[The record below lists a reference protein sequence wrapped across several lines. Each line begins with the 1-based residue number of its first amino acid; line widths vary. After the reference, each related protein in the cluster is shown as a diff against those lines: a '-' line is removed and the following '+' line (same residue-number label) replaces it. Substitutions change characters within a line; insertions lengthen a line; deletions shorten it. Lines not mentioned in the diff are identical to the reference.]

1 MEPPDDLDRLIQ
13 DALAELGIDADPTR
27 IAHKVKLLNL
37 GLPAEDQFQVICAW
51 LGKCE
56 LIHKLDQ
63 VQVPLSSRQTY
74 QVPDLLA
81 HFEGQ
86 GAFLVEVKAF
96 GKQTL
101 SLKADYLAKLKA
113 YAELVGKPLLIA
125 WKFHGL
131 WTLFDVRHLK
141 LAKTNFNMKH
151 GEAMRQ
157 NLLGVLAGDCV
168 FKLAPGAGV
177 HFEMAKDALERVEE
191 TDNGK
196 VETWRMHI
204 EKVGF
209 TKGGGLPA
217 VNLHPETQQLLAAW
231 DLEIHDDHH
240 PNHIDRHFV
249 AGDEGM
255 QFAHMALVHLL
266 AWERGADK
274 AQDWRQIL
282 RAPEITKTIAS
293 FSAALDRALAEGV
306 VSYIFHLQ
314 PNDWGDLQRPA
325 KPA

>member
-1 MEPPDDLDRLIQ
+1 METPEDLDRLVQEVIS
-13 DALAELGIDADPTR
+13 ELGLDADPAK

-51 LGKCE
+51 LGKCS

-63 VQVPLSSRQTY
+63 VQAPLSSRETY

-81 HFEGQ
+81 HFETH
-86 GAFLVEVKAF
+86 GAFLIEVKAF
-96 GKQTL
+96 GKRTL
-101 SLKADYLAKLKA
+101 SFKPDYLAKLKA
-113 YAELVGKPLLIA
+113 YADLVGKPLLIA

-131 WTLFDVRHLK
+131 WTLFDARHLT
-141 LAKTNFNMKH
+141 LARTNFNIQH

-177 HFEMAKDALERVEE
+177 HFEMAKDALEAIEE
-191 TDNGK
+191 TENGK
-196 VETWRMHI
+196 VETWRMRI
-204 EKVGF
+204 AKITF

-217 VNLHPETQQLLAAW
+217 ADLHPETQQLLAAW
-231 DLEIHDDHH
+231 DLESQEVHY
-240 PNHIDRHFV
+240 PDRVDQSFV
-249 AGDEGM
+249 AGEEGI

-266 AWERGADK
+266 AWERGVNN

-282 RAPEITKTIAS
+282 RAPEITKTIKS
-293 FSAALDRALAEGV
+293 FALALERALEEGV
-306 VSYIFHLQ
+306 VSHIFH
-314 PNDWGDLQRPA
+314 QRPVDRGA
-325 KPA
+325 V